1 MLLSHSLPGKRT
13 QTAMQREANLRRD
26 QHTGSIS
33 YTKLRAQGL
42 GQGVTEEPPLSEGS
56 GEVVVVQPVDI

>member
-1 MLLSHSLPGKRT
+1 
-13 QTAMQREANLRRD
+13 MQREANLRRD